1 MSLFLRSTRAP
12 PGTFSLK
19 RILTLFIIA
28 TRNHYTST
36 AAFIMKGRSS
46 SRLFSSS
53 VIPVDKE
60 EEISK
65 MTKLKKEIVPIEN
78 IGELDESFSSTQKM
92 LLDVG
97 DLIPMV
103 VVQRPSA
110 AIKTPYIA
118 DLIFKPEDYSISN
131 FIFEVPN
138 NESTSN
144 SSSSSIVS
152 LTASKKPSKKS
163 LADKKKAATVSLSNA
178 LRATV
183 SEEGILSLFEIC
195 SSLLI
200 YSLPLLLLSMLV
212 LDCCYHHRYNH
223 CKRYSF
229 WSYSSFGLCRDD
241 RSRSNCLLYAQ
252 YW

>member
-1 MSLFLRSTRAP
+1 MIHFLRSPTVSI
-12 PGTFSLK
+12 SLK
-19 RILTLFIIA
+19 RIITLFILA
-28 TRNHYTST
+28 TRNQYKST
-36 AAFIMKGRSS
+36 AFVMKGRSS
-46 SRLFSSS
+46 RRLSSSS
-53 VIPVDKE
+53 VISADKE
-60 EEISK
+60 EKIFTV
-65 MTKLKKEIVPIEN
+65 TKLKKEIVPFEN
-78 IGELDESFSSTQKM
+78 IGELDESMSSTQKF
-92 LLDVG
+92 LLDLG

-131 FIFEVPN
+131 FMIEVPN

-152 LTASKKPSKKS
+152 LTASKKLPSKKS
-163 LADKKKAATVSLSNA
+163 IEIKKKAERVSLSNA

-183 SEEGILSLFEIC
+183 SEEGILSSFEIC

-200 YSLPLLLLSMLV
+200 HSLPLLLLSMLV
-212 LDCCYHHRYNH
+212 LNCCFYHRYHH

-229 WSYSSFGLCRDD
+229 WSYSSFGLCRND
-241 RSRSNCLLYAQ
+241 RSRSNCVLYAQ